1 MNGRKKRRKEGKAW
15 GWEEEHRPGEPLGCS
30 GYWVY
35 RLGRSVWWALF
46 CFPKQFNMSTKS
58 PFQIYTIPLPV
69 ACLFSSF
76 LTSDQPPNLKIKA
89 IVCSVLSSLFVSI
102 SKNNNTFPFS
112 SPVSLLPARV
122 LVNLIFSWQSG
133 RRWPGPDL
141 WILHPAATTSQ
152 VGTSAQSS
160 LEILL
165 YFTFLSLCEKEW
177 DKKNRLMKY
186 FWCYCLL
193 LCHTFPT
200 NLWVITVSFLEN
212 APSL

>member
-1 MNGRKKRRKEGKAW
+1 MRKEGRDW
-15 GWEEEHRPGEPLGCS
+15 GWQEENRPGEALDYS
-30 GYWVY
+30 GYRVY
-35 RLGRSVWWALF
+35 SPGRSTWWALF
-46 CFPKQFNMSTKS
+46 CFPKQFNMSTKRS
-58 PFQIYTIPLPV
+58 FQICTIPLPV

-76 LTSDQPPNLKIKA
+76 LTSDQPPDLKIKA
-89 IVCSVLSSLFVSI
+89 TVCSVLSSLFVSI

-122 LVNLIFSWQSG
+122 LVNLIFSRQSE

-141 WILHPAATTSQ
+141 WILYPAATTSQ

-165 YFTFLSLCEKEW
+165 YFTFLSLSEKEW
-177 DKKNRLMKY
+177 DKDRLTKY

-193 LCHTFPT
+193 WCHTVPT
-200 NLWVITVSFLEN
+200 ILWAIPVSFLEN